1 MDGGVAGGGDT
12 GAGAPR
18 AAREALGDGVH
29 WLTMPPRPG
38 DTVDLDITTL
48 AYGGQ
53 GVARLDEFVI
63 FVRGAVPGD
72 RVRARITKRKR
83 SYAEARALETLSP
96 SPRRVAPRCRHSQEC
111 GGCEWQTLAYEAQLE
126 FKQQQVVDSLQRL
139 AHLEDYE
146 LEPIRGMDDPWRYR
160 NKMEFSFGADE
171 SGRLVLGLH
180 KRGSWK
186 EIVDIVDCELA
197 SERMNRARLA
207 VAEACRDLG
216 LEPYSREGDGG
227 LLRHLVVREG
237 LSSGDLLLNLFVA
250 ARFPEEAEL
259 AARVTAESGCTSFA
273 LTVNESRADAAV
285 GDGPHMLAGPPFLR
299 ERFAGVDL
307 RVPATAFLQTNSAM
321 CEVLYATAL
330 RFAAPEPA
338 RPSVDLYC
346 GIGSLSLPLARG
358 SREVHA
364 VEIQEEAIDA
374 AGVNAELNGV
384 ENASFYAAD
393 VRPLL
398 RFPPHPVLD
407 AARPDDAD
415 RPAVVVVDPPRA
427 GLARKALQRA
437 AALGADRFVY
447 VSCNPTTLAGNAAEL
462 AELGYRLEVVAPVDM
477 FPHTHHIETVALF
490 RRAG

>member
-1 MDGGVAGGGDT
+1 
-12 GAGAPR
+12 
-18 AAREALGDGVH
+18 
-29 WLTMPPRPG
+29 MPPRPG
-38 DTVDLDITTL
+38 DIIDLDVTTL

-53 GVARLDEFVI
+53 GVARLDEFVV
-63 FVRGAVPGD
+63 FVRGGVPGD
-72 RVRARITKRKR
+72 RVRARITRRKP
-83 SYAEARALETLSP
+83 SHAEARVLEILTP
-96 SPRRVAPRCRHSQEC
+96 SARRVAPRCRHSQEC
-111 GGCEWQTLAYEAQLE
+111 GGCEWQTLSYDAQLE

-139 AHLEDYE
+139 AHLEDFE
-146 LEPIRGMDDPWRYR
+146 LMPIRGMDDPWRYR
-160 NKMEFSFGADE
+160 NKMEFSFGTNE
-171 SGRLVLGLH
+171 EGGLVLGLH
-180 KRGSWK
+180 KRGSWRD
-186 EIVDIVDCELA
+186 IVDIVDCTLA

-207 VAEACRDLG
+207 VAETCRALG
-216 LEPYSREGDGG
+216 LQPYSREGDGG

-250 ARFPEEAEL
+250 ARFAEEAEL
-259 AARVTAESGCTSFA
+259 AARVTAASGCTSFA

-285 GDGPHMLAGPPFLR
+285 GDGPHMLTGPPYLR
-299 ERFAGVDL
+299 ERLSGVDL

-321 CEVLYATAL
+321 CDVLYDTAL
-330 RFAAPEPA
+330 RYAAPDPA

-364 VEIQEEAIDA
+364 IEIQEEAIEA
-374 AGVNAELNGV
+374 AQVNAELNDVG
-384 ENASFYAAD
+384 NAFFYAAD

-407 AARPDDAD
+407 AERADEGD
-415 RPAVVVVDPPRA
+415 RPAVVVADPPRA

-437 AALGADRFVY
+437 TALGADRLVY

-462 AELGYRLEVVAPVDM
+462 AGLGYRLVRVAPVDM

-490 RRAG
+490 ERAA

>member
-1 MDGGVAGGGDT
+1 V
-12 GAGAPR
+12 
-18 AAREALGDGVH
+18 
-29 WLTMPPRPG
+29 PPRPG
-38 DTVDLDITTL
+38 DIIDLDVTTL

-53 GVARLDEFVI
+53 GVARLDEFVV
-63 FVRGAVPGD
+63 FLRGGVPGD
-72 RVRARITKRKR
+72 RVRARVTKRKR
-83 SYAEARALETLSP
+83 AHAEARVLEILSP
-96 SPRRVAPRCRHSQEC
+96 SPRRVAARCRHSQEC
-111 GGCEWQTLAYEAQLE
+111 GGCEWQTLSYEAQLE

-139 AHLEDYE
+139 AHLDDYR
-146 LEPIRGMDDPWRYR
+146 LEPIRGMERPWRYR
-160 NKMEFSFGADE
+160 NKMEFSFAAEED
-171 SGRLVLGLH
+171 GRLVLGLH

-197 SERMNRARLA
+197 SQRMNRARLT
-207 VAEACRDLG
+207 VVEACRELG
-216 LEPYSREGDGG
+216 LEPYAREGEERG
-227 LLRHLVVREG
+227 LLRHLVVRES

-250 ARFPEEAEL
+250 ARFPEAAEL

-285 GDGPHMLAGPPFLR
+285 GDGPHMLAGPPYLR
-299 ERFAGVDL
+299 ERLAGVDL

-330 RFAAPEPA
+330 RLAEPDAA

-364 VEIQEEAIDA
+364 IEIQEEAIA
-374 AGVNAELNGV
+374 AARVNAELNGV
-384 ENASFYAAD
+384 DNASFYAAD

-407 AARPDDAD
+407 AGRSGDGD
-415 RPAVVVVDPPRA
+415 RPAVVIADPPRA

-437 AALGADRFVY
+437 ATLGADRFVY

-462 AELGYRLEVVAPVDM
+462 GGLGYRLTTVAPIDM
-477 FPHTHHIETVALF
+477 FPHTHHIEAVALF
-490 RRAG
+490 EHA